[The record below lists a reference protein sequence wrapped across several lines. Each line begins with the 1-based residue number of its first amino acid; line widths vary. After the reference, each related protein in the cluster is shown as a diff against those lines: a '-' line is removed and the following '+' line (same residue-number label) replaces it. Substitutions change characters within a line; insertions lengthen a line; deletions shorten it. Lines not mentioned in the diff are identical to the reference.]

1 MLSSLLAKHRSARE
15 YIEDNAFNILEKAI
29 KPESKSPDRSSRNL
43 CVMLSVIAHH
53 VVEKLSR
60 IGCSAKI
67 ISCIGEECVST
78 RNGGAAKSRLCHT
91 TRLNLLPPSL
101 CTIPG

>member
-1 MLSSLLAKHRSARE
+1 MGVATNKGDRLTPPPPHTPVPE
-15 YIEDNAFNILEKAI
+15 YIEDNAFNLLEKAI
-29 KPESKSPDRSSRNL
+29 KPESRSPGRSSRNL

-67 ISCIGEECVST
+67 IECIGEE
-78 RNGGAAKSRLCHT
+78 
-91 TRLNLLPPSL
+91 
-101 CTIPG
+101 